1 MDDKSRTEKLD
12 DFKKLNTKFY
22 EIYGDLFENRELI
35 GTKAAYDYMALKI
48 FEQYKTDYEY
58 LKVTSEIVE
67 KPELYA
73 AKVRHN
79 ELVPRRRF
87 FFFRNRAMKLSDEE
101 ILISLEKIFDER
113 NAALLKEIEA
123 REKLA
128 EALDKSDDVSARP
141 TAFDREEKPKGESG
155 QLKGQISIDEVIKAE
170 PQ

>member
-1 MDDKSRTEKLD
+1 MGDNNRFDKLD

-48 FEQYKTDYEY
+48 FEQYKTEYEY
-58 LKVTSEIVE
+58 LKVTSETVE

-87 FFFRNRAMKLSDEE
+87 LFFRNRAMKLSDEE
-101 ILISLEKIFDER
+101 LLIEFEKIHNER
-113 NAALLKEIEA
+113 KEAILKDKEA
-123 REKLA
+123 RLRLA
-128 EALDKSDDVSARP
+128 EALEKSDDASQRP
-141 TAFDREEKPKGESG
+141 TVFDREEKPKGESG
-155 QLKGQISIDEVIKAE
+155 QLKGQISIDEVSKAE